1 MLIDFNSG
9 KGLFLQFVGLPTIT
23 QTHEHK
29 TILSLFKKTN
39 NSMLGAIFENFC
51 IFAKLT
57 VAVFHK
63 LDRICELS
71 SSSNFVKFLVV
82 PTFL

>member
-29 TILSLFKKTN
+29 TILSLFKKLECR
-39 NSMLGAIFENFC
+39 SFSKKPIILC
-51 IFAKLT
+51 
-57 VAVFHK
+57 
-63 LDRICELS
+63 
-71 SSSNFVKFLVV
+71 
-82 PTFL
+82 

>member
-1 MLIDFNSG
+1 MLIDFNSE

-39 NSMLGAIFENFC
+39 NSMLGATFENFC
-51 IFAKLT
+51 I
-57 VAVFHK
+57 
-63 LDRICELS
+63 
-71 SSSNFVKFLVV
+71 
-82 PTFL
+82 